1 MINSIKRTKIV
12 ATIGPASRD
21 PEMIRDMMRAG
32 MNVAR
37 INFSHGKT
45 EDHIDTIATLRRVA
59 DEENVVLA
67 LLGDLQGPKI
77 RLGEFETIYLN
88 PDDQVSFSLDGSVD
102 GTLGLPHKELFEAL
116 KPGAKMIIGDGEMD
130 LEVISNDGT
139 VLHCKSIYE
148 GELKQRKGINTPG
161 TKHSIPAITKKDKE
175 DLAFICQ
182 FELDFVALSFV
193 RSPDDINEL
202 RSLMEAHGKA
212 IPIIAKIEKFEAMQ
226 NLKGIAKTANGMM
239 VARGDLGLDMPT
251 EELPMLQKEIISV
264 GNRYGIP
271 VITATQ
277 MLASMETSPRPTRAE
292 ASDIANAILD
302 GTDAVMLS
310 NETAVGRHPALA
322 VRTMGEIAQNTEK
335 NFPYKAWRSKRK
347 AIAKLGS
354 ISDAISTSSCN
365 LAEQI
370 NAKMIVTSTM
380 SGYTARHISR
390 HRPVTPIYAVTP
402 LTKTR
407 RRLALLWGVECIR
420 MGQIESTDEMIAES
434 ISAIESEDSKLNL
447 KPGDLIV
454 LTGGV
459 PFGRTGHTNLIQV
472 HEIAGSSVKA

>member
-1 MINSIKRTKIV
+1 MINSAKRTKIV

-21 PEMIRDMMRAG
+21 TETIRGMLRAG

-37 INFSHGKT
+37 INFSHGSQQ
-45 EDHIDTIATLRRVA
+45 DHIETISRLRRTA
-59 DEENVVLA
+59 DEENVVLG

-77 RLGEFETIYLN
+77 RLGDFDPVHLHSGDEIR
-88 PDDQVSFSLDGSVD
+88 FSLDGSVE
-102 GTLGLPHKELFEAL
+102 GTLGLPHQELFDAL
-116 KPGAKMIIGDGEMD
+116 EPGAKMIIGDGEMD
-130 LEVISNDGT
+130 LEVVTNDGT
-139 VLHCKSIYE
+139 VLTCRSIYE
-148 GELKQRKGINTPG
+148 GELKERKGVNTPG
-161 TKHSIPAITKKDKE
+161 TKHSIPAITEKDKE
-175 DLAFICQ
+175 DLAFMCQ

-193 RSPDDINEL
+193 RTADDINHLREL
-202 RSLMEAHGKA
+202 MAEHGKN

-226 NLKGIAKTANGMM
+226 NLKKIAKAANGMM

-251 EELPMLQKEIISV
+251 EMLPISQKEIISV
-264 GNRYGIP
+264 ANRYGVP

-277 MLASMETSPRPTRAE
+277 MLASMEKSPRPTRAE

-302 GTDAVMLS
+302 GTDAIMLS
-310 NETAVGRHPALA
+310 NETAVGRHPVLA
-322 VRTMGEIAQNTEK
+322 VQTMGEIAQNTEQ

-370 NAKMIVTSTM
+370 GAKMIVTSTM
-380 SGYTARHISR
+380 SGYTARQTAR
-390 HRPVTPIYAVTP
+390 HRPISPVYAVTP
-402 LTKTR
+402 LAKTQR
-407 RRLALLWGVECIR
+407 QLSLLWGVQSVR

-434 ISAIESEDSKLNL
+434 IAAIEIEDTDVDLQK
-447 KPGDLIV
+447 GDLVV

-472 HEIAGSSVKA
+472 HEVKG

>member
-1 MINSIKRTKIV
+1 MINSTNRTKIV
-12 ATIGPASRD
+12 ATIGPASSD
-21 PEMIRDMMRAG
+21 PEMIRSMLHAG

-37 INFSHGKT
+37 INFSHGSQ
-45 EDHIDTIATLRRVA
+45 EQHIETISTLRRISN
-59 DEENVVLA
+59 EEDIVLG

-77 RLGEFETIYLN
+77 RLGDFDPIYMN
-88 PDDQVSFSLDGSVD
+88 AGDEIKFSLDGSIE
-102 GTLGLPHKELFEAL
+102 GTYGLPHQELFEAL
-116 KPGAKMIIGDGEMD
+116 SSGSKMIIGDGEMD
-130 LEVISNDGT
+130 LEVVENDGT
-139 VLHCKSIYE
+139 ILTCRSIYE

-161 TKHSIPAITKKDKE
+161 TTHSIPSITKKDRK

-193 RSPDDINEL
+193 RSADDILEL
-202 RSLMEAHGKA
+202 RELMKSNGKS
-212 IPIIAKIEKFEAMQ
+212 IPIIAKIEKFEAMK
-226 NLKGIAKTANGMM
+226 NLKKIAKVANGMM

-251 EELPMLQKEIISV
+251 EQLPMLQKEIIAV

-302 GTDAVMLS
+302 GSDAVMLS
-310 NETAVGRHPALA
+310 NETAMGRHPTLA
-322 VRTMGEIAQNTEK
+322 IQTMANIAQNTEK
-335 NFPYKAWRSKRK
+335 EFPYKAWRTKRK
-347 AIAKLGS
+347 AIAKLGN

-370 NAKMIVTSTM
+370 NAQMIVTSTM
-380 SGYTARHISR
+380 SGYTARQISR

-402 LTKTR
+402 LIKTR
-407 RRLALLWGVECIR
+407 RQLTLLWGVECVR
-420 MGQIESTDEMIAES
+420 MGQIESTDEMITES
-434 ISAIESEDSKLNL
+434 IAAIESRDSNIHLEK
-447 KPGDLIV
+447 GDLIV

-459 PFGRTGHTNLIQV
+459 PFGKTGHTNLIQV
-472 HEIAGSSVKA
+472 HEVQLDSV

>member
-1 MINSIKRTKIV
+1 MNYTNKRTKIV

-21 PEMIRDMMRAG
+21 PETIRKMIRSG

-37 INFSHGKT
+37 INFSHGAE
-45 EDHIDTIATLRRVA
+45 EDHMETISTLRRVA
-59 DEENVVLA
+59 SEENAVLA

-77 RLGEFETIYLN
+77 RLGNFEPIDLKEGEE
-88 PDDQVSFSLDGSVD
+88 VSFSLDGKIE
-102 GTLGLPHKELFEAL
+102 GTFELPHAELFEAL
-116 KPGAKMIIGDGEMD
+116 APGAKMIIGDGEMD

-139 VLHCKSIYE
+139 VLKCFSVYE
-148 GELKQRKGINTPG
+148 GVLKQRKGINTPG
-161 TKHSIPAITKKDKE
+161 TTHAIPSITEKDKQ

-193 RSPDDINEL
+193 RTAGDIHEL
-202 RSLMEAHGKA
+202 RALMAEHGKK
-212 IPIIAKIEKFEAMQ
+212 IPVVAKIEKFEAME
-226 NLKGIAKTANGMM
+226 NLKKIAKVVDGMM

-251 EELPMLQKEIISV
+251 EQLPMLQKEIISV
-264 GNRYGIP
+264 ANRYGIP

-277 MLASMETSPRPTRAE
+277 MLASMEVSPRPTRAE

-322 VRTMGEIAQNTEK
+322 VQTMANIAYNTEK
-335 NFPYKAWRSKRK
+335 EFPYKAWRQKRK
-347 AIAKLGS
+347 AIAKLGN
-354 ISDAISTSSCN
+354 ISDAISTSACN

-370 NAKMIVTSTM
+370 GAQLIVTSTM
-380 SGYTARHISR
+380 SGYTARQISR

-402 LTKTR
+402 LAKTR
-407 RRLALLWGVECIR
+407 RQLALLWGVECIR

-434 ISAIESEDSKLNL
+434 VGAIERSDAHVDLEM
-447 KPGDLIV
+447 GDLVV

-472 HEIAGSSVKA
+472 HEVLD